1 MYTKIKFGFL
11 CCLFSYF
18 QCFSSIFCH
27 DIRIKPHLALLFP
40 FISLLLCVRIYDQ
53 RKEMGILRE
62 RRKIFWQKCLVWWY
76 RVLCVKGVRNRRD
89 FHVSSWVGLELTL
102 NYLLLSLITT
112 TLLHS
117 KEMKEGK
124 DIGFA
129 FSNVRDEY
137 SNIGHVCVAWW
148 ITTCR
153 LYAKFSPTM
162 SCPMEILSIWV
173 EQRRNTLQLN
183 LANDRCEAATI
194 ATIWLSKS
202 SHL

>member
-18 QCFSSIFCH
+18 QCFSFIFCH

-40 FISLLLCVRIYDQ
+40 FISLFLCVRIYDQ
-53 RKEMGILRE
+53 RKETGILRE

-112 TLLHS
+112 TFLYS
-117 KEMKEGK
+117 KEMKEGN

-137 SNIGHVCVAWW
+137 SNIGHVCGLVNNNLSTLRQ
-148 ITTCR
+148 I
-153 LYAKFSPTM
+153 FSNDV
-162 SCPMEILSIWV
+162 LSDGISFYWSWTK
-173 EQRRNTLQLN
+173 EKRF
-183 LANDRCEAATI
+183 ATQ
-194 ATIWLSKS
+194 SR
-202 SHL
+202 